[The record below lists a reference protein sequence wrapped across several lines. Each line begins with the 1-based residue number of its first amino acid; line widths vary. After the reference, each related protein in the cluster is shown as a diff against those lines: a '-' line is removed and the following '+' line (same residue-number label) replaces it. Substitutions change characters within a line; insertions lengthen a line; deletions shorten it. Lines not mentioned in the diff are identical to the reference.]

1 MKIMPTNYNYVN
13 QTNQR
18 NKTQK
23 SQAFEGYINIST
35 SGGDRNV
42 FRALIENVKNEL
54 LSKGCS
60 AMDITP
66 KYRNNSAK
74 ATISL
79 HNDFNE
85 IAISVVNNWKQH
97 CTQTENRMIIN
108 FLPD

>member
-35 SGGDRNV
+35 SYGDRNV

-60 AMDITP
+60 AMDATT
-66 KYRNNSAK
+66 KYRKNSAK
-74 ATISL
+74 ATIAL
-79 HNDFNE
+79 HNDFTE

-97 CTQTENRMIIN
+97 CIQTKNRMEIN
-108 FLPD
+108 FLF